1 MTPTQ
6 EGREA
11 DGPEPEGRGERLA
24 TWLEGLGLVPH
35 LATAGLPTVE
45 RDAAGRAVWTD
56 PSTDEPLSDERL
68 EDLEQLLR
76 QQGSDPRYAVPVP
89 LLQLARLARVREEL
103 LASRWYTYES
113 LAELRGTSVN
123 ATRFA
128 VVKAAGDNRLLL
140 VVDHQRSL
148 VPAFQL
154 DDVGHPREDLAP
166 VLRPL
171 LAAGMDPWR
180 AWGWLTQP
188 AALLGGQVPERAAAD
203 PDLHA
208 VVSHAAVRL
217 AERVA
222 DRS

>member
-1 MTPTQ
+1 MTST
-6 EGREA
+6 
-11 DGPEPEGRGERLA
+11 DGGAETSGEPGERLA
-24 TWLEGLGLVPH
+24 AWLDGLELLPH
-35 LATAGLPTVE
+35 LATAGLPSVV
-45 RDAAGRAVWTD
+45 RDDQGRAVWTD
-56 PSTDEPLSDERL
+56 PATGEELGDERL
-68 EDLEQLLR
+68 AELEAMLR
-76 QQGSDPRYAVPVP
+76 EQGSDPRHGVPVG
-89 LLQLARLARVREEL
+89 LLQIARQARVREEL
-103 LASRWYTYES
+103 LTRPWFTYES

-128 VVKAAGDNRLLL
+128 VVKAAGEHHLL
-140 VVDHQRSL
+140 VVAEGERSL

-154 DDVGHPREDLAP
+154 DEAGQPRADLAP

-188 AALLGGQVPERAAAD
+188 AALLGGRVPEQAAAD
-203 PDLHA
+203 PDLHDVA
-208 VVSHAAVRL
+208 AHAAVRL